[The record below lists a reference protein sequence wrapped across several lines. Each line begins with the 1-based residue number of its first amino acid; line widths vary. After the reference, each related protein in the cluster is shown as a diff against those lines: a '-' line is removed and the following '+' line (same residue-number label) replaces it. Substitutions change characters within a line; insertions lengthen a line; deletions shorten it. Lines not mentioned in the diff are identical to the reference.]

1 MELDVRDFVCLV
13 AGVFLG
19 IFVAFAAMYKDTKTD
34 TDKEIIESVCDY
46 IYENE
51 AKEVYLKYCD

>member
-1 MELDVRDFVCLV
+1 MELDERYFVCLV

-19 IFVAFAAMYKDTKTD
+19 TFVAFAAMYKDIKTD

-51 AKEVYLKYCD
+51 AKEVYLKYCN